1 MDIISFRQDCGS
13 ALIYCGSG
21 SGCESGSSSG
31 PRVLITK
38 NLKKYKAEKNL
49 YFFQSKIAIYLSLCL
64 YNGRPSY
71 RRSLQL
77 SQENIQQF
85 KT

>member
-1 MDIISFRQDCGS
+1 MDIISLRQDCGS

-21 SGCESGSSSG
+21 CESGSNSG

-49 YFFQSKIAIYLSLCL
+49 YFFRSKIAIYLSLGL